1 MRKSLFPVL
10 VLIQSFIYP
19 QSQKFELPQVDPGEQ
34 IIYHTGYTLSYNEK
48 HEQANW
54 VAYELTAQELAGTV
68 KRKDSFKSDPM
79 VKTESASLADYRK
92 SGYDRG
98 HLIPAADMKWS
109 TTAMSESFYMS
120 NMSPQSPSFNRGI
133 WKKLESQVR
142 KWAKANSSLY
152 IATAGV
158 LEDNLQTIGPNQ
170 VSVPRYY
177 YKVIVD
183 YIEPEIKGIGFILP
197 NEGSKKP
204 IQSFMVT
211 IDDVEVATGIDFFH
225 LIPDKIEEQLENN
238 VDMSKWI
245 WN

>member
-1 MRKSLFPVL
+1 MRKFLFPVL

-19 QSQKFELPQVDPGEQ
+19 QSQKFELPKTLSGEQ

-79 VKTESASLADYRK
+79 VKSESASLADYRK

-133 WKKLESQVR
+133 WKKLESQ
-142 KWAKANSSLY
+142 
-152 IATAGV
+152 
-158 LEDNLQTIGPNQ
+158 
-170 VSVPRYY
+170 
-177 YKVIVD
+177 
-183 YIEPEIKGIGFILP
+183 
-197 NEGSKKP
+197 
-204 IQSFMVT
+204 
-211 IDDVEVATGIDFFH
+211 
-225 LIPDKIEEQLENN
+225 
-238 VDMSKWI
+238 
-245 WN
+245 